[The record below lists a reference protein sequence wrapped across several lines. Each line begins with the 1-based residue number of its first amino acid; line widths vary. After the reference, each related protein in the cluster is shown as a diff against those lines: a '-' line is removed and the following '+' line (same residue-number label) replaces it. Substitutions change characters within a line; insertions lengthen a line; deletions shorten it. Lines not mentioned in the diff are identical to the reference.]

1 MWTAFSLL
9 WAATPGVARAA
20 SESGD
25 GRGAGELG
33 TVVVLVVLIGVAYV
47 LAHSVV
53 ERLQRRFLVVSGAEY
68 LLLGIL
74 LGLFPAI
81 AGLEKENLQGL
92 FPVIALAAGWV
103 GLLRG
108 TDFDFASLQR
118 LDPATWRIVFLHH
131 LLPGVAVGVASYY
144 FFTLAGPLFAFELV
158 DEAGHLT
165 LVNPL
170 ADPVTGLVS
179 KRDAALSAAALAC
192 FAATD
197 SAEPFDLLARRY
209 EVGGRI
215 APLLRN
221 GTRLGDIAVILAF
234 GLIFCIFHEQAEGAK
249 TYSPSL
255 WAWVTVL
262 LGGALGFLFS
272 LFLAGDESDNS
283 RFLALVGIIAFAS
296 GGAYFLKISPLT
308 VNLAMGFVLV
318 NFARGGQ
325 LLHTTLESTER
336 PMAIVL
342 LIFAGA
348 LWEVPAQAQVL
359 PTLIALGG
367 FLLLRTAGKWLASL
381 VAGWGTT
388 LRKDLFRGLLAHG
401 DVTLAMAVS
410 FRLVYQDSPAADI
423 AYSVVLASIVL
434 NDLVAPRL
442 LRGLLVDEGGIQKEL
457 RHDDSGT
464 SIEVSNR

>member
-1 MWTAFSLL
+1 
-9 WAATPGVARAA
+9 
-20 SESGD
+20 
-25 GRGAGELG
+25 
-33 TVVVLVVLIGVAYV
+33 VVLLVLVIGVAYV
-47 LAHSVV
+47 LAHNVV

-68 LLLGIL
+68 LLLGVL
-74 LGLFPAI
+74 LGPTFPAI
-81 AGLEKENLQGL
+81 GAFDNLTGLL
-92 FPVIALAAGWV
+92 PIIALAAGWV

-108 TDFDFASLQR
+108 TDFDFTSLQK

-131 LLPGVAVGVASYY
+131 LLPGAAVGFGAYY
-144 FFTLAGPLFAFELV
+144 FFTTLELS
-158 DEAGHLT
+158 ET
-165 LVNPL
+165 
-170 ADPVTGLVS
+170 T
-179 KRDAALSAAALAC
+179 RTAALSAAALAC
-192 FAATD
+192 FAAAD

-209 EVGGRI
+209 EISGRL

-234 GLIFCIFHEQAEGAK
+234 GLIFCVFHENDPSARV
-249 TYSPSL
+249 YSPAL

-296 GGAYFLKISPLT
+296 GGAFFLQLSPLA
-308 VNLAMGFVLV
+308 VNLSMGFVLV

-348 LWEVPAQAQVL
+348 LWVPTPLVI
-359 PTLIALGG
+359 TLTALLG
-367 FLLLRTAGKWLASL
+367 FLVVRTLAKWLASL
-381 VAGWGTT
+381 IAAWGTS

-410 FRLVYQDSPAADI
+410 FRLVYKGGAADI
-423 AYSVVLASIVL
+423 AYSVVLGSVIL
-434 NDLVAPRL
+434 NDLLAPRL
-442 LRGLLVDEGGIQKEL
+442 LRGLLADEGGIQREL
-457 RHDDSGT
+457 NENDSRT
-464 SIEVSNR
+464 SIEVKAR

>member
-1 MWTAFSLL
+1 MVTAVPFVC
-9 WAATPGVARAA
+9 AALPGVAHAA
-20 SESGD
+20 SGAGQNDS
-25 GRGAGELG
+25 AGELG
-33 TVVVLVVLIGVAYV
+33 TVVLLVIVIGVAYV
-47 LAHSVV
+47 LAHNVV

-68 LLLGIL
+68 LLLGFL
-74 LGLFPAI
+74 LGPAFPAI
-81 AGLEKENLQGL
+81 HALDNVAGLL
-92 FPVIALAAGWV
+92 PIIALAAGWV

-108 TDFDFASLQR
+108 TDFDFASLQK
-118 LDPATWRIVFLHH
+118 LDPATWRVVFLHH
-131 LLPGVAVGVASYY
+131 LLPGVAVGVGSYY
-144 FFTLAGPLFAFELV
+144 FFTE
-158 DEAGHLT
+158 
-165 LVNPL
+165 
-170 ADPVTGLVS
+170 TGLVLTS
-179 KRDAALSAAALAC
+179 PRDGALSAAALAC
-192 FAATD
+192 FAAAD

-209 EVGGRI
+209 EVSGRL

-234 GLIFCIFHEQAEGAK
+234 GLIFCVFHENAPQAQD
-249 TYSPSL
+249 YSPAL

-296 GGAYFLKISPLT
+296 GGAYFLELSPLA
-308 VNLAMGFVLV
+308 VNLSMGFVLV

-348 LWEVPAQAQVL
+348 LWERTELV
-359 PTLIALGG
+359 PTLLALGG
-367 FLLLRTAGKWLASL
+367 FLIARTGAKWIAS
-381 VAGWGTT
+381 VIAGWGTS

-410 FRLVYQDSPAADI
+410 FRLVYDGEAAKI
-423 AYSVVLASIVL
+423 AYSVVLGSIIL
-434 NDLVAPRL
+434 NDLMAPRL
-442 LRGLLVDEGGIQKEL
+442 LRGLLVDEGEIQREL
-457 RHDDSGT
+457 KDSDSRT
-464 SIEVSNR
+464 SIEVTTR

>member
-1 MWTAFSLL
+1 MVGRLMVTAVPFVC
-9 WAATPGVARAA
+9 AALPGVAHAA
-20 SESGD
+20 SGAGQNDS
-25 GRGAGELG
+25 AGELG
-33 TVVVLVVLIGVAYV
+33 TVVLLVIVIGVAYV
-47 LAHSVV
+47 LAHNVV

-68 LLLGIL
+68 LLLGFL
-74 LGLFPAI
+74 LGPAFPAI
-81 AGLEKENLQGL
+81 HALDNVAGLL
-92 FPVIALAAGWV
+92 PIIALAAGWV

-108 TDFDFASLQR
+108 TDFDFASLQK
-118 LDPATWRIVFLHH
+118 LDPATWRVVFLHH
-131 LLPGVAVGVASYY
+131 LLPGVAVGVGSYY
-144 FFTLAGPLFAFELV
+144 FFTE
-158 DEAGHLT
+158 
-165 LVNPL
+165 
-170 ADPVTGLVS
+170 TGLVLTS
-179 KRDAALSAAALAC
+179 PRDGALSAAALAC
-192 FAATD
+192 FAAAD

-209 EVGGRI
+209 EVSGRL

-234 GLIFCIFHEQAEGAK
+234 GLIFCVFHENAPQAQD
-249 TYSPSL
+249 YSPAL

-296 GGAYFLKISPLT
+296 GGAYFLELSPLA
-308 VNLAMGFVLV
+308 VNLSMGFVLV

-348 LWEVPAQAQVL
+348 LWERTELV
-359 PTLIALGG
+359 PTLLALGG
-367 FLLLRTAGKWLASL
+367 FLIARTGAKWIAS
-381 VAGWGTT
+381 VIAGWGTS

-410 FRLVYQDSPAADI
+410 FRLVYDGEAAKI
-423 AYSVVLASIVL
+423 AYSVVLGSIIL
-434 NDLVAPRL
+434 NDLMAPRL
-442 LRGLLVDEGGIQKEL
+442 LRGLLVDEGEIQREL
-457 RHDDSGT
+457 KDSDSRT
-464 SIEVSNR
+464 SIEVTTR

>member
-1 MWTAFSLL
+1 MVTAALFALL
-9 WAATPGVARAA
+9 ARPLVARAA
-20 SESGD
+20 SESAE

-33 TVVVLVVLIGVAYV
+33 TIVLLVVVIGVAYV
-47 LAHSVV
+47 LAHNVV

-68 LLLGIL
+68 LLLGFL
-74 LGLFPAI
+74 LGPAVPGVHALDNI
-81 AGLEKENLQGL
+81 TGLL
-92 FPVIALAAGWV
+92 PIIALAAGWV

-108 TDFDFASLQR
+108 TDFNFASLQR
-118 LDPATWRIVFLHH
+118 LDPATWRVVFLHH
-131 LLPGVAVGVASYY
+131 LLPGAAVGVSAYY
-144 FFTLAGPLFAFELV
+144 FFTESGWVYASP
-158 DEAGHLT
+158 
-165 LVNPL
+165 
-170 ADPVTGLVS
+170 
-179 KRDAALSAAALAC
+179 RDAALSSAALAC

-209 EVGGRI
+209 EITGRL

-221 GTRLGDIAVILAF
+221 GTRLGDIVVILAF
-234 GLIFCIFHEQAEGAK
+234 GLIFCIFHENAPQAQD
-249 TYSPSL
+249 YSPAL

-262 LGGALGFLFS
+262 LGAALGFLFS

-296 GGAYFLKISPLT
+296 GGAYFLELSPLA
-308 VNLAMGFVLV
+308 VNLSMGFVLV

-348 LWEVPAQAQVL
+348 LWQPTPLV
-359 PTLIALGG
+359 PTLLALGG
-367 FLLLRTAGKWLASL
+367 FLAARTGAKWIAS
-381 VAGWGTT
+381 VIAGWGTS

-410 FRLVYQDSPAADI
+410 FRLVYEGEAANI
-423 AYSVVLASIVL
+423 AYSVVLASVVL

-442 LRGLLVDEGGIQKEL
+442 LRGLLVDEGEIQREL
-457 RHDDSGT
+457 KDTDSDT
-464 SIEVSNR
+464 TIEVNAR